1 MCLQRFLVR
10 LGRVFKRLPGEFVA
24 GLMILLVVTF
34 GRLPVSVR
42 GKLMHLSGDLM

>member
-10 LGRVFKRLPGEFVA
+10 LGRVFKGLAGEFVA
-24 GLMILLVVTF
+24 CLMILLVVMF

-42 GKLMHLSGDLM
+42 SKLMHLSGDLM